1 MPKIIPSKQPK
12 KLEEQPTMTQHEI
25 DQMFKR
31 AEEKRL
37 EALRLFYH
45 SKRRN

>member
-1 MPKIIPSKQPK
+1 MHTEEKKQPQDK
-12 KLEEQPTMTQHEI
+12 KQEDRPMTQYEI

-37 EALRLFYH
+37 EALWLFYH